1 MIIIYIFSFYLFLYL
16 TNLFIDFLAKSDLYT
31 CKTFLLVLLLFYQK
45 KNVNIVLFI
54 LIWVQN
60 PVITTTVTKWKA
72 KKKKK
77 KEMDRNPRIAI
88 QRLYL
93 LNHWSHFLP
102 FSERSTKE
110 FDPIWWK
117 REMQSFRV
125 RIYEFMFKV
134 LSSVKIWVVNELNG
148 PKINKRLL

>member
-16 TNLFIDFLAKSDLYT
+16 TNLFIDFLKTTTFTHARLFCLYCCYFT
-31 CKTFLLVLLLFYQK
+31 KK

-60 PVITTTVTKWKA
+60 PVITTTVTKSKA
-72 KKKKK
+72 NKKK

-93 LNHWSHFLP
+93 LNPWSHFLP

-148 PKINKRLL
+148 PEINKRLL

>member
-1 MIIIYIFSFYLFLYL
+1 MQEFFACIVAI
-16 TNLFIDFLAKSDLYT
+16 
-31 CKTFLLVLLLFYQK
+31 LLKGNF
-45 KNVNIVLFI
+45 VNIVLFI

-72 KKKKK
+72 KKKN

-93 LNHWSHFLP
+93 LNPWSHFLP

-148 PKINKRLL
+148 QRSISGFFSRGVINKVNERGPTNRG